1 MPNPRLADRIRR
13 KLDAAIL
20 PSGEPVKTR
29 TGYGSG
35 LLCVA
40 CDAVIFAAQVEV
52 ELEMPDGALLKMHWG
67 CHGLW
72 LAERTRRGLLP
83 PSPASDSPERAPRLD
98 APPPKFDERVRGKLI
113 SGALPLESPEAM
125 WGGHGTRRV
134 CDVCETVIQEAE
146 IEYELDMPG
155 GGRLFM
161 HMGCHS
167 AWMTERIRLG
177 FA

>member
-1 MPNPRLADRIRR
+1 MPNPRLADQIRL
-13 KLDAAIL
+13 KLDAAVL

-35 LLCVA
+35 ALCVA
-40 CDAVIFAAQVEV
+40 CDAFIFAAQTES
-52 ELEMPDGALLKMHWG
+52 EIEMPDGGRFKMHRG

-72 LAERTRRGLLP
+72 LAERMRRRLVP
-83 PSPASDSPERAPRLD
+83 PSPASDAPTRVPRLD
-98 APPPKFDERVRGKLI
+98 APAPNFDERVRGKLI
-113 SGALPLESPEAM
+113 SGALPLESPKAM
-125 WGGHGTRRV
+125 WGGYGTRRL
-134 CDVCETVIQEAE
+134 CAVCETTIREAE

-155 GGRLFM
+155 GRRLFM

-177 FA
+177 FV